1 MDQLEATLT
10 GDDAIVEKVVREH
23 VPVFAELGFALTGY
37 TLGGSPTLQHFP
49 IFHFFNKRSGLR
61 LDISFLAARAGLN
74 GGFNVLIVAPRNR
87 KLDVEDYLNRHKIE
101 EPTGAFTYRDAKTDV
116 RGFASA
122 FLKVLL
128 RLFETE
134 LKPVLDGETFEE
146 TPVDW
151 MGYR

>member
-10 GDDAIVEKVVREH
+10 GDDAVVEKVVREH
-23 VPVFAELGFALTGY
+23 VPAFAGLGFALTGS
-37 TLGGSPTLQHFP
+37 TLGGSSTLQHFP

-87 KLDVEDYLNRHKIE
+87 KLDVEDYLNQHKIE
-101 EPTGAFTYRDAKTDV
+101 EPTRAFTYRDAQTDV
-116 RGFASA
+116 RGFATA

-128 RLFETE
+128 QLFETE
-134 LKPVLDGETFEE
+134 LKPVLDGKTFEE
-146 TPVDW
+146 TPIDW